1 MTDALKLWPIGAATL
16 LAASPV
22 LGQDGILSGGEI
34 AIVAPA
40 GINITDDASSRITLS
55 RTGITLVASAD
66 GVTGTTGIAGFVN
79 LESSP
84 TTSAADGGLI
94 RWREGAYQMT
104 GTTLGQDV
112 LSVSVASEPQ
122 TVTNVSDS
130 IESLRLVVAQ
140 YN

>member
-55 RTGITLVASAD
+55 RTGITLVASAH

-84 TTSAADGGLI
+84 TTSADGGLI